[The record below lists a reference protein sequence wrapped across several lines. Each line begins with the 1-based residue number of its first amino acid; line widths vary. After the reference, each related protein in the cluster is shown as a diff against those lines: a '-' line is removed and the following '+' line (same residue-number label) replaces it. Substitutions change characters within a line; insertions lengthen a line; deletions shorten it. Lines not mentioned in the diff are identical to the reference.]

1 MAIAAAP
8 GLPEDQMPRR
18 PRSKPARGRLYD
30 PAAVDACIAL
40 FRNKGFAFQ

>member
-1 MAIAAAP
+1 MEEERPAAEIES
-8 GLPEDQMPRR
+8 G
-18 PRSKPARGRLYD
+18 KGRLYD